1 MQRQQEY
8 TKMCN
13 HPGLHYYPSMG
24 ADSLLYT
31 GTAMSDYSQDDNL
44 SIQKMSMAPSV
55 WHQAEAVVSVLCFK
69 TDKITAFWTNSCTLI
84 VYAKTKI

>member
-8 TKMCN
+8 TKLCN

-31 GTAMSDYSQDDNL
+31 GGTAMSDYSQDDNL
-44 SIQKMSMAPSV
+44 SVQRMSMAPSF
-55 WHQAEAVVSVLCFK
+55 WHQADALVRFYH
-69 TDKITAFWTNSCTLI
+69 KILEQ
-84 VYAKTKI
+84 